1 MISNISISKSLS
13 GLGLGGIVTQQL
25 SASVYADYSFSAGA
39 SVIVVGFDGLPTFYI
54 DGENR
59 TEDTVNITAYDRC
72 RKLSQPFD
80 YSAVSGEI
88 AASLICGAVANQCG
102 FSGVSNTGELL
113 IENVSESLYKG
124 NSCNGIIEN
133 LASAS
138 GCFVCCDSSDNLRFQ
153 KIGSGF
159 SSAAAVD
166 HSSIIEYPQSSYS
179 RLIVSGNKSETYD
192 IGSGAAENIIELS
205 NTMITKS
212 AAEAL
217 AAKIFENGSFRYSP
231 VSMNAVIMGNIDP
244 YGAVI
249 VGDDS
254 YTVTNIS
261 INLCADGAV
270 ASLSAPQMPESSSV
284 YNSLLKRQID
294 RKIAAN
300 KTYGNTEIDSD
311 SGLEFVCGD
320 SENEEKYGFKTMAG
334 GIAEFGGAMLSA
346 LQPVGKIEDTADNVV
361 SFLGTLGEKT
371 FRWKCSEDSDGT
383 ISLSREEVVSSG

>member
-1 MISNISISKSLS
+1 M
-13 GLGLGGIVTQQL
+13 
-25 SASVYADYSFSAGA
+25 
-39 SVIVVGFDGLPTFYI
+39 GFDGLPTFYI
-54 DGENR
+54 DGESR

-80 YSAVSGEI
+80 NSAVNGEI

-159 SSAAAVD
+159 SSASAGS
-166 HSSIIEYPQSSYS
+166 HSSIIEYPQNSYS
-179 RLIVSGNKSETYD
+179 RLIVSGDKSKVYD
-192 IGSGAAENIIELS
+192 IGSGSAENIMEIS
-205 NTMITKS
+205 NSLIS
-212 AAEAL
+212 QSVASAL
-217 AAKIFENGSFRYSP
+217 ASRLFENGAFKYQP
-231 VSMNAVIMGNIDP
+231 VSLNAVISGNIDP
-244 YGAVI
+244 YGSVI
-249 VGDDS
+249 IGDDS

-300 KTYGNTEIDSD
+300 KSYGNTEINAD

-320 SENEEKYGFKTMAG
+320 PENEEKYGFKTMVG

-371 FRWKCSEDSDGT
+371 FRWKCSENSDGT